1 MLYCFHLVPKKNI
14 FICFRQFQL
23 MDFYGKQY
31 PPPQLL
37 EKWRPIHDICVQRTG
52 VSEGDRICLY
62 VKWNVATNEQTKNV
76 CDGSKSIL
84 PFALEHI
91 TFVVTFFVNEFMLAV
106 YETVLMLP
114 ISLRRTFDMLAVVY
128 LYNVCIL
135 QMPLNDLVM
144 GTKSLK
150 KTT

>member
-1 MLYCFHLVPKKNI
+1 
-14 FICFRQFQL
+14 
-23 MDFYGKQY
+23 MDFYGTQY

-37 EKWRPIHDICVQRTG
+37 EKWRPIHDICVERTG
-52 VSEGDRICLY
+52 VSEGIC
-62 VKWNVATNEQTKNV
+62 EMERRFE
-76 CDGSKSIL
+76 SIL
-84 PFALEHI
+84 PFALEHN
-91 TFVVTFFVNEFMLAV
+91 VRSDFFVNEFIRNIALSF
-106 YETVLMLP
+106 
-114 ISLRRTFDMLAVVY
+114 SLRTSLSICSPGVY